1 MFLYSIKY
9 SISDGVSFKLK
20 YVLLHISYPLVPWI
34 TKIEKTYSSV
44 CPLHTQK
51 HVGVVDR
58 ALELHTRENPAHFH
72 NLIVSSDI
80 ASLVW

>member
-58 ALELHTRENPAHFH
+58 ALDERIQLTSTT
-72 NLIVSSDI
+72 SSSVQT
-80 ASLVW
+80 SLA